1 MGYEL
6 IFLTVVLGI
15 AGMHLLFR
23 LVNFL
28 AGFKTS
34 KGHKVVEGKEYDD
47 WYVFFDKASLCGD
60 AVQTTSEQEVV
71 RNDGVNSDPADDDCP
86 AQEAYA

>member
-28 AGFKTS
+28 VGFNKS

-60 AVQTTSEQEVV
+60 TFQATSEQEAVPGDV
-71 RNDGVNSDPADDDCP
+71 ESDSADDDCP